1 MEDWIKESLLGLILL
16 IIGVFLIYYW
26 LGETILVIK
35 GLLGLVILILG
46 ILILWIGY
54 EDIKLNKELKEVQ
67 KEFSEE
73 NKQGQNQDNQNKQ

>member
-1 MEDWIKESLLGLILL
+1 MNSENVYILLALILL
-16 IIGVFLIYYW
+16 IIGGFLVYYW

-46 ILILWIGY
+46 VLILWIGY

-73 NKQGQNQDNQNKQ
+73 SK

>member
-16 IIGVFLIYYW
+16 IIGGFLVYYW

-35 GLLGLVILILG
+35 GLIGLIILILG
-46 ILILWIGY
+46 LLILWIGY

-73 NKQGQNQDNQNKQ
+73 NKQEQKQENQNKQ